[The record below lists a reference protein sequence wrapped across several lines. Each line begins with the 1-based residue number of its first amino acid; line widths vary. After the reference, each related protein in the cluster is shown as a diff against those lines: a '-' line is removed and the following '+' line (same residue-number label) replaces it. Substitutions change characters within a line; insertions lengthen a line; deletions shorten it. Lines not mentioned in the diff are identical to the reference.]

1 MDLYCSYHHSQGHD
15 IDRCT
20 ALRHAIQDVI
30 NRGSIS
36 VERLGAVVDPM
47 IACSDCVVPFVSY
60 PHSTSHVKDDDSSMM
75 SF

>member
-1 MDLYCSYHHSQGHD
+1 M
-15 IDRCT
+15 
-20 ALRHAIQDVI
+20 
-30 NRGSIS
+30 
-36 VERLGAVVDPM
+36 ERLGAVVDPM